1 MSKLK
6 EKLML
11 SDKGYSDLKK
21 AIIACTITNLALLLP
36 AMVACLLFWE
46 VLKPFTGQEISW
58 LALWKLLGVG
68 LVAAILVFLAAKND
82 YRKTYIASY
91 KEASTTR
98 LQIAEH
104 LRKLP
109 MSFFN
114 TKDLSDITTN
124 MMADCSSMESMLS
137 STIPP
142 LIANIFSV
150 TLTCVCLAFF
160 DGRMALAIF
169 CTMPITFIII
179 LCGRKLQ
186 IRLFDKQVEVK
197 LEASS
202 QIQEYLEGI
211 KIIKSCGLGG
221 SRFSSLDKALQA
233 MKKIA
238 IRVELASGILVQGAS
253 LILQAGLG
261 ITIFIGTVL
270 ITGGNIELLNLL
282 VLFMFSTQI
291 YGPILAILSQL
302 TSLFHLE
309 TVTSRMR
316 TLLTTTAME
325 GKEQDIT
332 KYDIE
337 LKNVSFAYNQEDVIK
352 NVSFTIPSGS
362 VTALVGPSGSGKST
376 VSKLIARFW
385 DVRKGEIIIGGTN
398 ISTIEPEHLM
408 RSMSFVFQD
417 VTLFND
423 TVFNNIRVGN
433 MNATEEQVMAAAK
446 VAYCDEFIQ
455 RLPDGYQTV
464 LGENGST
471 LSGGERQRISIARA
485 LLKDAPIILLDEA
498 TASLDPESESCIQ
511 QAIGRLIQGKTVLV
525 IAHRLRTIAKADKI
539 IVLDDGKVIE
549 QGTHSE
555 LMEQNGLYKRL
566 YTIQQESLGWTV

>member
-58 LALWKLLGVG
+58 SALWKLLGVG

-337 LKNVSFAYNQEDVIK
+337 LKNVSF
-352 NVSFTIPSGS
+352 TIPSGS

-398 ISTIEPEHLM
+398 ISTIDPEHLM

-446 VAYCDEFIQ
+446 AAYCDEFIQ

-498 TASLDPESESCIQ
+498 TASLDPENEI
-511 QAIGRLIQGKTVLV
+511 LIQRAIVKLIEGKTVIM
-525 IAHRLRTIAKADKI
+525 IAHRLRTVVDADQI
-539 IVLDDGKVIE
+539 IVLESGRLVEK
-549 QGTHSE
+549 GTHEE
-555 LMEQNGLYKRL
+555 LMSKKGLYEKL
-566 YTIQQESLGWTV
+566 YHIQQESLGWAV